1 MRMMY
6 LLRVQLAPLLAIG
19 LLSTLPTVV
28 WAQEASA
35 MLAVRQ
41 CDITPTEGGALNAAF
56 AEYVEYAGA
65 NMPEMPGTVYG
76 AFRQRVWGAAHFTTI
91 FEVANV
97 AEYDEMARARRQAR
111 ADDGRL
117 QELWQAW
124 NSHLVPQ
131 SCQVSFHQRWPAG

>member
-56 AEYVEYAGA
+56 AEYVEYAVA
-65 NMPEMPGTVYG
+65 NMPEMPGT
-76 AFRQRVWGAAHFTTI
+76 
-91 FEVANV
+91 EVAQNLRELGILPDV
-97 AEYDEMARARRQAR
+97 PLIITTALDELDAQ
-111 ADDGRL
+111 DG
-117 QELWQAW
+117 
-124 NSHLVPQ
+124 LVEAAQ
-131 SCQVSFHQRWPAG
+131 